1 MKSKNECDWFDH
13 RLDIFLKPFYIRIHL
28 VIIERDFF
36 DRRNVFFFL
45 FIIYSHANFIK
56 NRSPL
61 ELSLDAFIFY
71 SMSFEEKKIS
81 RSTQKKKS
89 RSNSRTDLKFRLRKS
104 NKIDKIKLKLFKK
117 NQCEFE
123 KVLFVDRNFIILCLP
138 VNLSSLWNLHQS
150 VDAFLQ

>member
-13 RLDIFLKPFYIRIHL
+13 RLDIFLKSFYIRIHL

-36 DRRNVFFFL
+36 DRRNVFFL

-89 RSNSRTDLKFRLRKS
+89 RSNSRTDLKFRPRKS

-123 KVLFVDRNFIILCLP
+123 KVLFVDRNFIIFCLP
-138 VNLSSLWNLHQS
+138 VNLSSLSNLHQS